1 MWPDWTHCNALVYMP
16 DGNLLLSSRHQSW
29 VLKIQYLDGLGNGD
43 VLWRFGPDGDFTLT
57 PNDPTQWF
65 WDQHYPVLLKVDGS
79 KITLGLYDN
88 GNQRPHDG
96 QQCYLTNSCYSRG
109 VIFDLDESTL
119 TADIAW
125 QYKLPFRIWGGS
137 IVTLPNGN
145 IEIDSSSFNGGNSR
159 VVEVTHESNPRQV
172 WRMDSDDN
180 CVLPCLQDSKS
191 LPRRSVVM
199 DFCFRVPHE
208 SRWEPRIDP
217 WPGWAASNYIPRS
230 LTVALGSKPAPTM

>member
-79 KITLGLYDN
+79 KITLGLFDN

-125 QYKLPFRIWGGS
+125 QYKLPF
-137 IVTLPNGN
+137 
-145 IEIDSSSFNGGNSR
+145 
-159 VVEVTHESNPRQV
+159 SNLGWQHRYVAQWEHRDRFRLV
-172 WRMDSDDN
+172 STAAIQEW
-180 CVLPCLQDSKS
+180 SKS
-191 LPRRSVVM
+191 P
-199 DFCFRVPHE
+199 
-208 SRWEPRIDP
+208 
-217 WPGWAASNYIPRS
+217 
-230 LTVALGSKPAPTM
+230 TSKPEASLENGFR